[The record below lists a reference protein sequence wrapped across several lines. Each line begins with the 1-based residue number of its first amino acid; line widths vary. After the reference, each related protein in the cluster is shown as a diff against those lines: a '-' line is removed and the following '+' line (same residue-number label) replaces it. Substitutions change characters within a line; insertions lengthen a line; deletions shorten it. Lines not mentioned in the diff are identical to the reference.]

1 MLETGVKKTVR
12 RATCKIAAASGIL
25 HSDGD
30 VRSFE
35 EDAEDVLAQGDRSP
49 IQEWATEHLK
59 WADVAGHAVEVKGPD
74 PLSVSDFEDAWGNG
88 IWDVSSTGGDA
99 A

>member
-1 MLETGVKKTVR
+1 
-12 RATCKIAAASGIL
+12 
-25 HSDGD
+25 
-30 VRSFE
+30 
-35 EDAEDVLAQGDRSP
+35 
-49 IQEWATEHLK
+49 LK